1 MDTLFPNVS
10 DSSRKLYLHNLKKLA
25 GGEFAT
31 LDFLADTNNILKQ
44 LESKPATTAR
54 SYLIAIVSALKPRNK
69 ALYDFYYEHM
79 MTSNKALK
87 ENNTKSATQETNWE
101 SWKNIEDLLK
111 HRLSLLPKKS
121 RKKPLTEEEYN
132 DLLNTV
138 ILGLYVLQPPRR
150 SQDYLNMKIAEPTD
164 SDSNYLFSGKFYFN
178 KYKTAKTYQTQ
189 VEPIPDVLFDLLKAY
204 WKWSPNTKYLL
215 VDFAGKPLDRSNQ
228 ITRRLNSLFGKKI
241 SSSMLRNI
249 FLTEKFATPMAE
261 LKEATKAMGTSTN
274 VAMNQYIKES

>member
-31 LDFLADTNNILKQ
+31 LDFLADTDKILKQ

-54 SYLIAIVSALKPRNK
+54 SYLIAIVSALKTRNK
-69 ALYDFYYEHM
+69 PLYDFYYQHM
-79 MTSNKALK
+79 MISNKALK
-87 ENNTKSATQETNWE
+87 ENNTKSDTQKNNWE

-121 RKKPLTEEEYN
+121 RKKPLTEEEYD

-164 SDSNYLFSGKFYFN
+164 VESNYLYSGKFYFN

-189 VEPIPDVLFDLLKAY
+189 VEPIPDVLFDLLKTY

-215 VDFAGKPLDRSNQ
+215 VDFEGKPLDISNQ

>member
-1 MDTLFPNVS
+1 M
-10 DSSRKLYLHNLKKLA
+10 HNLKRLF

-31 LDFLADTNNILKQ
+31 LDFLADTDKILKQ

-54 SYLIAIVSALKPRNK
+54 SYLIAIVSALKTRNK
-69 ALYDFYYEHM
+69 PLYDFYYEHM

-111 HRLSLLPKKS
+111 HRLSSLPKKS
-121 RKKPLTEEEYN
+121 RKKPLTEEEYD

-164 SDSNYLFSGKFYFN
+164 VDSNYLYSGRFYFN

-189 VEPIPDVLFDLLKAY
+189 VEPIPDALFDLLKAY

-215 VDFAGKPLDRSNQ
+215 VDFDGKPLDRSNQ

-249 FLTEKFATPMAE
+249 FLTEKFSPAI
-261 LKEATKAMGTSTN
+261 KEMKEISQSMGTSVGMIQN
-274 VAMNQYIKES
+274 NYAKQDI

>member
-1 MDTLFPNVS
+1 MELFPNVS
-10 DSSRKLYLHNLKKLA
+10 ESSRKLYMHNLKRLF

-31 LDFLADTNNILKQ
+31 LDFLADTDKILKQ

-69 ALYDFYYEHM
+69 PLYDFYYEHM

-138 ILGLYVLQPPRR
+138 LLGLYVLQPPRR
-150 SQDYLNMKIAEPTD
+150 SQDYLNMKIGEPTD
-164 SDSNYLFSGKFYFN
+164 VDSNYLYSGKFYFN

-215 VDFAGKPLDRSNQ
+215 VDFEGKPLDRSNQ

>member
-10 DSSRKLYLHNLKKLA
+10 DSSRKLYLHNLKKL
-25 GGEFAT
+25 GGDFTT
-31 LDFLADTNNILKQ
+31 LDFLADTDKILKQ

-69 ALYDFYYEHM
+69 PLYDFYYEHM

-101 SWKNIEDLLK
+101 SWSNIETLLK

-150 SQDYLNMKIAEPTD
+150 SQDYLNMKIGEPTD
-164 SDSNYLFSGKFYFN
+164 VESNYLYSGKFYFN

-215 VDFAGKPLDRSNQ
+215 VDFEGKPLDRSNQ

>member
-10 DSSRKLYLHNLKKLA
+10 DSSRKLYMHNLKRLF
-25 GGEFAT
+25 GGDFT
-31 LDFLADTNNILKQ
+31 SLDFLADTDKILKQ

-69 ALYDFYYEHM
+69 PLYDFYYEHM

-87 ENNTKSATQETNWE
+87 ENNTKSVSQETNWE
-101 SWKNIEDLLK
+101 SWSNIEALLK

-121 RKKPLTEEEYN
+121 RKKPLTQEEYD

-164 SDSNYLFSGKFYFN
+164 VESNYLYSGRFYFN

-215 VDFAGKPLDRSNQ
+215 VDFEGKPLDRSNQ